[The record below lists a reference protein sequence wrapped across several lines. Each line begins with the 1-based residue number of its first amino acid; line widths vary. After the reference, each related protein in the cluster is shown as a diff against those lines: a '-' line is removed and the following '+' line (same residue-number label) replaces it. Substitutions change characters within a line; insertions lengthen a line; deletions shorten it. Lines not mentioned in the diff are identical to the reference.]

1 MTIQTTFYIFLLKIR
16 IMKIK
21 MYTQPNCLYC
31 KNIKDA
37 FVENEIDYDE
47 IDITKEENR
56 EEWNLVTRLSGLG
69 LTPTITFRDQIWAP
83 NRDFQDAKGLTQ
95 RLVYFRDNPLTE
107 PSEEDKFQ
115 ILLNSTKNLA
125 MSLSNLHQLIMNVH
139 TKVNQLTTV
148 PPEKQK
154 PKPQQEPKKEET
166 TTS

>member
-1 MTIQTTFYIFLLKIR
+1 ME
-16 IMKIK
+16 IK

-31 KNIKDA
+31 KNIKEA
-37 FVENEIDYDE
+37 LTKNEIKYNE
-47 IDITKEENR
+47 VDISKEENR
-56 EEWNLVTRLSGLG
+56 EEWNLITRLSGLG

-83 NRDFQDAKGLTQ
+83 NRDFQDDKGLVQ
-95 RLVYFRDNPLTE
+95 RLIYFRDNPLKQ

-125 MSLSNLHQLIMNVH
+125 MSLSNLHQLLINVN

-148 PPEKQK
+148 PPDQQK
-154 PKPQQEPKKEET
+154 PKPQQQSEKEELKQEET